1 MSSTWIL
8 ICFLIQE
15 AGSFMIYNSIHSLC
29 LQDSPWNHTLQLE
42 HCDLNADL
50 QQWLWKDQQML
61 ENKVTRTCLSSQQ
74 DSPVLTAPCD
84 GSDVL
89 LWQCQDSR
97 LMNRDRSLELT
108 TDGSRLFLARGNK
121 LSKWKSIEIGDI
133 CKERQRPKRASDDS
147 DHLRAPD
154 DEPLMTLEQ
163 REFLRW
169 YYRTEDTSSWRYAML
184 ALSYGAL
191 LIGCGLLVTGL
202 TNNRNRKQARVQ
214 ATEGQELQKMTVVR
228 QVDGPPAE
236 RHQSEDPTFMC
247 GEKNGLTVNPGLREE
262 DV

>member
-1 MSSTWIL
+1 
-8 ICFLIQE
+8 
-15 AGSFMIYNSIHSLC
+15 MIYNSIHSLC
-29 LQDSPWNHTLQLE
+29 LQDSPRNHTLQLGY
-42 HCDLNADL
+42 CDLNADL

-61 ENKVTRTCLSSQQ
+61 ENNVTKTCLSSQQ

-89 LWQCQDSR
+89 LWQCQGSR
-97 LMNRDRSLELT
+97 LMNHDRSLELT

-133 CKERQRPKRASDDS
+133 CKERQRSKRASDDS
-147 DHLRAPD
+147 DHLTVPD
-154 DEPLMTLEQ
+154 AEPPQKEMSEELMTLEQ

-169 YYRTEDTSSWRYAML
+169 YYRTEDTSSWKYAML

-202 TNNRNRKQARVQ
+202 TNNRSRKQARVQ
-214 ATEGQELQKMTVVR
+214 TTEGEELQRMTGVR
-228 QVDGPPAE
+228 QVDGPPTE
-236 RHQSEDPTFMC
+236 RHQSEDLTFRC
-247 GEKNGLTVNPGLREE
+247 GEKNGLTLNPGLREE